1 MPVVIVP
8 LCASLIV
15 GGIMFMFL
23 GRPLGSL
30 TTAMFD
36 GLNSMNDGSKIV
48 LGIVLGLKAKT
59 QIRESAP
66 GTYSGEG
73 FATAGII
80 IGIVGLAALAIYLL
94 IVVITVAS
102 G

>member
-1 MPVVIVP
+1 MTAVPPPQPSPAAPVPSGPKVNGLALAALV
-8 LCASLIV
+8 CSLAA
-15 GGIMFMFL
+15 GCGI
-23 GRPLGSL
+23 GS
-30 TTAMFD
+30 
-36 GLNSMNDGSKIV
+36 I